1 MYVIAVMGDVV
12 ASIRTRKGSS
22 FLFIDFTYMN
32 TRCREKTNLI
42 DTPANRKKLSKI
54 LERMEAEIL
63 LGSFCYE
70 RYFPKSNK
78 VDYFDKLSKRR
89 QDLQSGTPLFGEFV
103 WQWFDEKC
111 IEWRATYQEKL
122 KIIIDKYLIPAF
134 DKRHLSMIDRADVLA
149 FRASLAK
156 VTHKTT
162 KHILSATRINS
173 IMAILYMILKEA
185 SKRYNF
191 DNPCED
197 IKQLK
202 TPKSQIE
209 PFSID
214 EVWQFIHGVRDDYK
228 NYYIVRFFT
237 GMRTSEIDGLT
248 WEHVDF
254 EKRQIKIRQAL
265 VNGVMGPPKTL
276 ESPREID
283 MPPFVYE
290 ALLAQ
295 KSATFNRSKFVFCT
309 HNGEPLSYRNV
320 NRRVWHPTL
329 RLLGLKPH
337 NAYQTRHT
345 AATLW
350 LSAGEAP
357 EWIAKQ
363 MGHVN
368 TMMLFKVYSRYVPNA
383 TRQDGSAFHAL
394 LMQSRHAKDTFS
406 LANVPE
412 SDINDSAWKDNEDE
426 EVVC

>member
-1 MYVIAVMGDVV
+1 M
-12 ASIRTRKGSS
+12 ASIRERYG
-22 FLFIDFTYMN
+22 FLVVDFRYMN
-32 TRCREKTNLI
+32 TRCREKTNLT
-42 DTPANRKKLSKI
+42 DTPANRKKLAKI

-63 LGSFCYE
+63 LGSFSYE
-70 RYFPKSNK
+70 QYFPKSDK
-78 VDYFDKLSKRR
+78 VGYFEELGERR
-89 QDLQSGTPLFGEFV
+89 QNLQSGVPLFGEFV
-103 WQWFDEKC
+103 WQWFNERC

-122 KIIIDKYLIPAF
+122 RIIINKYLIPVF
-134 DKRHLSMIDRADVLA
+134 DKRAISRIDRADVLA

-162 KHILSATRINS
+162 KHTLSATRINS
-173 IMAILYMILKEA
+173 IMATLYMILKEA

-191 DNPCED
+191 NDPTVD
-197 IKQLK
+197 IRQLK
-202 TPKSQIE
+202 VEKSDITPL
-209 PFSID
+209 SID
-214 EVWQFIHGVRDDYK
+214 EVWRFIGAVRADFK

-265 VNGVMGPPKTL
+265 VNGVMGPPKTT
-276 ESPREID
+276 ESSREID
-283 MPPFVYE
+283 MAPFVYE

-295 KSATFNRSKFVFCT
+295 KKVTFDKSEFVFCT
-309 HNGEPLSYRNV
+309 RDGEPLSYRNV

-329 RLLGLKPH
+329 RFLRLKARS
-337 NAYQTRHT
+337 AYQTRHT

-350 LSAGEAP
+350 LAAGEAP

-394 LMQSRHAKDTFS
+394 LMQSKHGKDAFY
-406 LANVPE
+406 LANLPKP
-412 SDINDSAWKDNEDE
+412 DTNDLTWDNHEDE
-426 EVVC
+426 EVTA